1 MHTPLDIPALIA
13 TLRRVL
19 PERERIALH
28 EPEFGLAERQ
38 ALLECLDSGYV
49 STVGKHVER
58 FEGELAA
65 YTGASHVVA
74 VVNGTAALHIA
85 LKLVGVEQGDEVLM
99 PALSFVATA
108 NAASYCGARPHFVDS
123 EFTSLGMDAAALDE
137 HLRHIAVASKEGWR
151 NRETGARLAAIV
163 PMHTFGHP
171 VDLDALVALS
181 ERWHIP
187 LVEDA
192 AESLGS
198 FYKGRHT
205 GRAGRI
211 SALSFNGNKII
222 TTGGGGAI
230 LTEDAKLAERARHIT
245 TTARVGRG
253 WTFQHDEVGYNYRMP
268 NLNAALGCAQ
278 VMRLP
283 AFVAEKRTLA
293 ARYREALRDV
303 AGLKFVA
310 EPADT
315 QSNYWLC
322 AVLLDEARG
331 NTSCDLRDTVLQA
344 TNELGIMTRP
354 AWNLLHT
361 LPMYA
366 DCPRAALPVAEAL
379 ARRLINLPSSPHLG
393 RV

>member
-1 MHTPLDIPALIA
+1 MDLPALIEA
-13 TLRRVL
+13 LRRVL

-38 ALLECLDSGYV
+38 ALLDCLDSGYV
-49 STVGKHVER
+49 SSIGKYVDR
-58 FEGELAA
+58 FEQELAA

-85 LKLVGVEQGDEVLM
+85 LKLAGVEQGDEVLM

-108 NAASYCGARPHFVDS
+108 NAATYCGARPHFVDS
-123 EFTSLGMDAAALDE
+123 EFTSLGLDAAAMDE
-137 HLRHIAVASKEGWR
+137 HLRHVAVASKEGWR
-151 NRETGARLAAIV
+151 NRETGAPLAAIV

-198 FYKGRHT
+198 VYKGRHT

-253 WTFQHDEVGYNYRMP
+253 WTFQHDEAGYNYRMP

-278 VMRLP
+278 LTRLP
-283 AFVAEKRTLA
+283 AFVEEKRALA
-293 ARYREALRDV
+293 ARYREALHDV

-315 QSNYWLC
+315 CSNYWLC

-331 NTSCDLRDTVLQA
+331 STASASCELRDAVLQA

-354 AWNLLHT
+354 AWDLLHT

-379 ARRLINLPSSPHLG
+379 ARRLINLPSSPQLG